1 MRRAGSIEA
10 AMAAMAASATRTGR
24 MGRVGCG
31 LIGGEG

>member
-1 MRRAGSIEA
+1 MRMAGSIE
-10 AMAAMAASATRTGR
+10 AAMAASATRTGR